1 MKLSITVDLD
11 TESSNEMTF
20 SVEISE
26 MPIISVKA
34 LDTLKNKVVDE
45 YLSTLEMM
53 SDKKM
58 TDEQSDSIRNNLL
71 NS

>member
-11 TESSNEMTF
+11 TKSSNDMTF

-26 MPIISVKA
+26 MPIKSVKA